1 MKQSTLLSERECT
14 MQPWRLEE
22 HIQIV
27 RLDAYVNYI
36 WIHISSHWWVKKAFI
51 ALNTAFQL
59 TAGLTSTSTQAELKD
74 YPASRCVTAFVDFEH
89 WNCPYK
95 LVPILIPRCLVVTDH
110 LHWLKIPSPSEKA
123 FFTSHSHPF
132 CAQKFRSDSF
142 SSTFRLHSSIKLRDN
157 ASQPCTTIGNIII
170 HLLQLSSHTWMCVL
184 L

>member
-89 WNCPYK
+89 WNCRYK

-110 LHWLKIPSPSEKA
+110 LHWLKIPSPFGEGH
-123 FFTSHSHPF
+123 FYFL
-132 CAQKFRSDSF
+132 F
-142 SSTFRLHSSIKLRDN
+142 SS
-157 ASQPCTTIGNIII
+157 
-170 HLLQLSSHTWMCVL
+170 VL
-184 L
+184 CPEIPLGFIFKYF